1 MERLHNGF
9 TLNLCPGAFP
19 LSTDSIALAHFAK
32 LPRNARVLDLGSGC
46 GTLGLYLCAL
56 DDNCYVTGVEIDEN
70 AHKTALLNAADNGIS
85 HRLNSLCAPI
95 QNIPEIF
102 TPGQFSVCISNPPY
116 FSAGPQSEKNPI
128 ARREDLCPLPNL
140 FRSASWALQY
150 GGDLF
155 LVHRP
160 ERLSELCALGAANNL
175 EAKRILLL
183 RHKEGGPVA
192 LILLQFRKGGKPGLF
207 WEEEFLFHT
216 DGRKS
221 DYYRRLYHI

>member
-19 LSTDSIALAHFAK
+19 VSTDSIALAHFAR
-32 LPRNARVLDLGSGC
+32 LPRNARILDLGSGC

-56 DDNCYVTGVEIDEN
+56 DGTCTVTGVEIDEN
-70 AHKTALLNAADNGIS
+70 AHSAALLNAADNGIS

-102 TPGQFSVCISNPPY
+102 SPGQFSVCISNPPY
-116 FSAGPQSEKNPI
+116 FSGGPQSEKTPI
-128 ARREDLCPLPNL
+128 ARREDLCSLPEL

-150 GGDLF
+150 GGDFF

-160 ERLSELCALGAANNL
+160 ERLSELCAIGAANKL
-175 EAKRILLL
+175 EAKRLLLL

-192 LILLQFRKGGKPGLF
+192 LILLQFRKGGKPGLLI
-207 WEEEFLFHT
+207 EEESLYLPDET
-216 DGRKS
+216 PT
-221 DYYRRLYHI
+221 DYYRRLYHT